1 MSAGDFFEHLS
12 IGGDL
17 SVAPGKQL
25 RDAIID
31 AVERGDLE
39 PGERLPPVRALAE
52 TLGVAPGTVAKSYT
66 SLEEQGVVVGRGR
79 AGTFVTADGR
89 HGDVRLT
96 AAARAFAVEART
108 LGVSNDE
115 AVAAVFE
122 ALSISAEH
130 HPRA

>member
-1 MSAGDFFEHLS
+1 MSARDFFEHLA
-12 IGGDL
+12 IGGD
-17 SVAPGKQL
+17 SSSAPGKQL

-52 TLGVAPGTVAKSYT
+52 TLGVAPGTVAKCYT
-66 SLEEQGVVVGRGR
+66 ALEEQGVVVGRGR

-96 AAARAFAVEART
+96 AAARAYAVEARA

-122 ALSISAEH
+122 ALSISAE
-130 HPRA
+130 RGAQN

>member
-31 AVERGDLE
+31 AIERGDLE

-66 SLEEQGVVVGRGR
+66 ALEEQGVVVGRGR

-96 AAARAFAVEART
+96 VAARAFAVEARA

>member
-1 MSAGDFFEHLS
+1 MSGDFFEHLT
-12 IGGDL
+12 IGGD
-17 SVAPGKQL
+17 SPSAPGKQL

-39 PGERLPPVRALAE
+39 PGERLPSVRALAE
-52 TLGVAPGTVAKSYT
+52 ALSVAPGTVAKCYT
-66 SLEEQGVVVGRGR
+66 TLEEQGVVVGRGR
-79 AGTFVTADGR
+79 AGTFVTADSR

-96 AAARAFAVEART
+96 AAARAFAVEARE

-122 ALSISAEH
+122 ALSISADR
-130 HPRA
+130 HPRS

>member
-1 MSAGDFFEHLS
+1 MPAARAEANPASESSKTSAWE
-12 IGGDL
+12 
-17 SVAPGKQL
+17 
-25 RDAIID
+25 
-31 AVERGDLE
+31 
-39 PGERLPPVRALAE
+39 
-52 TLGVAPGTVAKSYT
+52 
-66 SLEEQGVVVGRGR
+66 

-89 HGDVRLT
+89 HGDVRLA

>member
-1 MSAGDFFEHLS
+1 MSAHSFFDHLS
-12 IGGDL
+12 IGGDATK
-17 SVAPGKQL
+17 APGKQL
-25 RDAIID
+25 RDAIVD

-52 TLGVAPGTVAKSYT
+52 TLGVAPGTVAKCYT
-66 SLEEQGVVVGRGR
+66 ALEEQGVVVGRGR

-96 AAARAFAVEART
+96 AAARAFAVEARE

-122 ALSISAEH
+122 AFSTG
-130 HPRA
+130 

>member
-66 SLEEQGVVVGRGR
+66 ALEEQGVVVGRGR

-96 AAARAFAVEART
+96 VAARAFAVEARA

>member
-12 IGGDL
+12 IGGD
-17 SVAPGKQL
+17 SSRPPGKQL

-39 PGERLPPVRALAE
+39 PGERLPPVRTLAG
-52 TLGVAPGTVAKSYT
+52 TLGVAPGTVAKCYT
-66 SLEEQGVVVGRGR
+66 TLEKQGVVVGRGR
-79 AGTFVTADGR
+79 AGTFVTDDSR

-96 AAARAFAVEART
+96 AAARAFAVEARE
-108 LGVSNDE
+108 LGVSDDE

-122 ALSISAEH
+122 AFSISAEH
-130 HPRA
+130 HGRA